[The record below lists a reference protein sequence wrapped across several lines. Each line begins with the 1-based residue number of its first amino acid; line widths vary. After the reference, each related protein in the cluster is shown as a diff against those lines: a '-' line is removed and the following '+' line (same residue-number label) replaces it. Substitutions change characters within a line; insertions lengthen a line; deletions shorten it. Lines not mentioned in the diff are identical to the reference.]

1 MHLLTISRCTL
12 ILGILASACAYGQ
25 ATPAP
30 PDAPSSSPVQG
41 LRQRPARDPNAA
53 VLPRPIMVNGRPYT
67 PPTQHDLFI
76 DYLRDSYGW
85 SAFARSTVRT
95 AYNEALD
102 QPKGWGTN
110 PAGFAQRFGS
120 NVGITAINGNVRYG
134 MEEVF
139 HEDLRY
145 IPCHGCNVKHK
156 IENAL
161 LAEITAR
168 HDSDGHRFFTLT
180 PTIADFSGP
189 IIARQLWYPVS
200 TTNSLVS
207 GIVAT
212 RTVFATRI
220 GAHLFREFI
229 LERRH
234 KDKSAE

>member
-1 MHLLTISRCTL
+1 MTLQAISRCTL
-12 ILGILASACAYGQ
+12 LLGILASACAHGQ
-25 ATPAP
+25 TTPAP
-30 PDAPSSSPVQG
+30 PDDPSSAPALG
-41 LRQRPARDPNAA
+41 LRQRPPRDPDAA
-53 VLPRPIMVNGRPYT
+53 VMPRPVMVNGRPYT
-67 PPTQHDLFI
+67 PPTQRDFFI

-85 SAFARSTVRT
+85 AAFARTTVRT
-95 AYNEALD
+95 SYNEALD

-120 NVGITAINGNVRYG
+120 NVGITAINGSVRYG

-145 IPCHGCNVKHK
+145 IPCHGCNFKHK

-161 LAEITAR
+161 FAEFTAR

-180 PTIADFSGP
+180 PVIADFSGP

-200 TTNSLVS
+200 NTNSLVG

-212 RTVFATRI
+212 RTVFATRV

-234 KDKSAE
+234 KDKPAE